1 MRVSESKSEWSP
13 YTVTEK
19 RPCEGRHSEKVAI
32 CKPGRKLSLEFGHA
46 GTVILDFQSP
56 ELWENKYLLLKAPSL
71 QYLVMAAQ
79 AKTFPFSNSSVAHCH
94 WLTDSF
100 FNLSAWRSST
110 RYMSSLNAE
119 WFEWMHQQELIKITI
134 IIIRVSAIQNK
145 PSPLPN
151 RPFSR
156 EPFWAFP
163 CLD

>member
-79 AKTFPFSNSSVAHCH
+79 AKTFPFSNSSVALSPYSCVC
-94 WLTDSF
+94 F
-100 FNLSAWRSST
+100 F
-110 RYMSSLNAE
+110 
-119 WFEWMHQQELIKITI
+119 TI
-134 IIIRVSAIQNK
+134 C
-145 PSPLPN
+145 LPN
-151 RPFSR
+151 PKVNSMRTEFS
-156 EPFWAFP
+156 FVLFTTV
-163 CLD
+163 LDTVSFHSGILKVFQFSWIWNGF